1 MAGLY
6 IHIPFC
12 RNACH
17 YCDFHFSISL
27 GQLSLMMKAIQKE
40 ICSRKKFLGG
50 EPIDTIYLGGG
61 TPSLLSSDQL
71 NSLFHMIRDNY
82 DIRSDPEI
90 TLEGNPEDLEPQYLE
105 DLLKIGINRLS
116 IGIQS
121 FHDGDLELMN
131 RRHGKDQSHYCLEL
145 IVKSGFKNI
154 NIDLIY
160 GVPGLTTEKWVENLD
175 IVSDFAPAHIAAYH
189 LTYEAGTVLD
199 YRRLQSRFDI
209 QGEQKSLE
217 QYRLLVK
224 KLEDKGYEHYE
235 ISNFAQP
242 GYISRHNSAYWR
254 GKKYLGVGPSAHSF
268 NGRIR
273 RWNISKNA
281 SYIKFVNQGSVYHE
295 QEELDRDSRFH
306 DYLVTSLRTTWGAD
320 LEYIH
325 REYGQAYAGHC
336 LQQAKPFLQSG
347 RLILDD
353 SKLVLSED
361 GMFIADH
368 IISALFLEKE

>member
-1 MAGLY
+1 
-6 IHIPFC
+6 
-12 RNACH
+12 
-17 YCDFHFSISL
+17 
-27 GQLSLMMKAIQKE
+27 MMKAIQKE
-40 ICSRKKFLGG
+40 IYARKEFLGG
-50 EPIDTIYLGGG
+50 EPLDTIYLGGG

-71 NSLFHMIRDNY
+71 YSLFHIIGDNY

-90 TLEGNPEDLEPQYLE
+90 TLEGNPEDLEPKYLE

-121 FHDGDLELMN
+121 FFDENLEFMN
-131 RRHGKDQSHYCLEL
+131 RRHGKDQSFYCLEL
-145 IVKSGFKNI
+145 IKKSGFKNI

-160 GVPGLTTEKWVENLD
+160 GVPGLSTEKWIQNLD
-175 IVSDFAPAHIAAYH
+175 IVSNFSPTHIAAYH

-199 YRRLQSRFDI
+199 YRRLQKRFNI

-217 QYRLLVK
+217 QYRLMVK
-224 KLEDKGYEHYE
+224 KLENKGYEHYE

-254 GKKYLGVGPSAHSF
+254 GEKYLGVGPSAHSF

-295 QEELDRDSRFH
+295 QEELDSDSRFH

-320 LEYIH
+320 LDYIH

-347 RLILDD
+347 RLIFDG
-353 SKLVLSED
+353 SKLILSKE

-368 IISALFLEKE
+368 IITALFLE

>member
-27 GQLSLMMKAIQKE
+27 GQLSSMMKAIQKE
-40 ICSRKKFLGG
+40 IYSRKEFLDG
-50 EPIDTIYLGGG
+50 EPLDTIYLGGG

-71 NSLFHMIRDNY
+71 YSLFHMIRDNY

-90 TLEGNPEDLEPQYLE
+90 TLEGNPEDLEPKYLE

-121 FHDGDLELMN
+121 FFDENLDFMN
-131 RRHGKDQSHYCLEL
+131 RRHGKDQSFYCLE
-145 IVKSGFKNI
+145 IIKKSGFRNI

-160 GVPGLTTEKWVENLD
+160 GVPGLSIEKWVENLD
-175 IVSDFAPAHIAAYH
+175 IVSNFAPTHIAAYH
-189 LTYEAGTVLD
+189 LTFEAGTVLD
-199 YRRLQSRFDI
+199 YRRLQKRFDI
-209 QGEQKSLE
+209 LGEQKSLE
-217 QYRLLVK
+217 QYRLMVK
-224 KLEDKGYEHYE
+224 KLENKGYEHYE

-242 GYISRHNSAYWR
+242 GYISRHNSAYWK
-254 GKKYLGVGPSAHSF
+254 GEKYLGVGPSAHSF

-306 DYLVTSLRTTWGAD
+306 DYLVTSLRTSWGAD

-336 LQQAKPFLQSG
+336 LQEAKPFLQSG
-347 RLILDD
+347 RLILDG
-353 SKLVLSED
+353 SKLILSKE

-368 IISALFLEKE
+368 IISAMFLE

>member
-27 GQLSLMMKAIQKE
+27 GQLSPMMNAIQKE
-40 ICSRKKFLGG
+40 LVSRREFLGG

-61 TPSLLSSDQL
+61 TPSLLSADKL
-71 NSLFHMIRDNY
+71 KSLFGIIRDNY
-82 DIRSDPEI
+82 KITMDPEI
-90 TLEGNPEDLEPQYLE
+90 TLEGNPEDLEPQYLK

-121 FHDGDLELMN
+121 FHDDDLRFMN
-131 RRHGKDQSHYCLEL
+131 RKHGKIQSHYCLK
-145 IVKSGFKNI
+145 IARDIGFKNM
-154 NIDLIY
+154 NMDLIY
-160 GVPGLTTEKWVENLD
+160 GIPGQTMEKWAENLD
-175 IVSDFAPAHIAAYH
+175 ISMNFSPEHIAAYH

-199 YRRLQSRFDI
+199 YRRLKNRFKI
-209 QGEQKSLE
+209 QDEQKSLE
-217 QYRLLVK
+217 QYKLMVE

-235 ISNFAQP
+235 ISNFARP
-242 GYISRHNSAYWR
+242 GFISRHNSAYWR
-254 GKKYLGVGPSAHSF
+254 GKKYLGAGPSAHSF
-268 NGRIR
+268 NGSMR
-273 RWNISKNA
+273 RWNIAKNT
-281 SYIKFVNQGSVYHE
+281 SYINFVNKGSVYHE
-295 QEELDRDSRFH
+295 QEELDESSRFH

-325 REYGQAYAGHC
+325 REYGQAYARHC
-336 LQQAKPFLQSG
+336 LHQAKPFLQSG
-347 RLILDD
+347 RMIKDGPKLNL
-353 SKLVLSED
+353 SKD

-368 IISALFLEKE
+368 IIAAMFLEKE

>member
-1 MAGLY
+1 
-6 IHIPFC
+6 
-12 RNACH
+12 
-17 YCDFHFSISL
+17 
-27 GQLSLMMKAIQKE
+27 MMKAIQKE
-40 ICSRKKFLGG
+40 IYSRKEFLGG
-50 EPIDTIYLGGG
+50 EPLDTIYLGGG

-71 NSLFHMIRDNY
+71 YSLFHMIRDNY

-90 TLEGNPEDLEPQYLE
+90 TLEGNPEDLEPKYLE

-121 FHDGDLELMN
+121 FFDCDLDFMN
-131 RRHGKDQSHYCLEL
+131 RRHGKDQSFYCLE
-145 IVKSGFKNI
+145 IIKKSGFRNI

-160 GVPGLTTEKWVENLD
+160 GVPGLSTEKWVENLD
-175 IVSDFAPAHIAAYH
+175 IVSNFAPTHIAAYH

-199 YRRLQSRFDI
+199 YRRLQKRFDT

-217 QYRLLVK
+217 QYRLMVK
-224 KLEDKGYEHYE
+224 KLENKGYEHYE

-242 GYISRHNSAYWR
+242 GYISRHNSAYWK
-254 GKKYLGVGPSAHSF
+254 GEKYLGVGPSAHSF

-320 LEYIH
+320 LEYIQ

-336 LQQAKPFLQSG
+336 LQQAKQFLQSG
-347 RLILDD
+347 RLILDG
-353 SKLVLSED
+353 SKLILSKE

-368 IISALFLEKE
+368 IITALFLE